1 MKVTKELRMNV
12 ELVTLEI
19 EWKAVSVINSGNK
32 RRAEWDEREIMQ
44 GDKQWDISVVDVGFV
59 VPVV

>member
-1 MKVTKELRMNV
+1 MNV